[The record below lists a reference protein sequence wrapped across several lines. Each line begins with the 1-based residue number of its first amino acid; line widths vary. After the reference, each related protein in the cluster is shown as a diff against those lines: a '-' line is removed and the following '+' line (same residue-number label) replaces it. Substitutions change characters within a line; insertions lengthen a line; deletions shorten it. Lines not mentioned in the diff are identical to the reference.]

1 MNLAEEHME
10 FTIKIGVELKVKAKR
25 FRSGTQMGPQTVQ
38 FLDSSDVFI
47 PSTKFSMTKWPFQ
60 DDSQSQTL
68 QITDTR
74 GLEE

>member
-1 MNLAEEHME
+1 MNLAEEHIK
-10 FTIKIGVELKVKAKR
+10 FTIKIGVELKVKAKK

-47 PSTKFSMTKWPFQ
+47 PSTKFNMAKWPFQ
-60 DDSQSQTL
+60 DDSESQTL
-68 QITDTR
+68 QIIDTR